1 MEWIQMFCILEIGM
15 CFGAGI
21 MMVINTMDNDDRRKN
36 QDEKKGIK

>member
-21 MMVINTMDNDDRRKN
+21 MMVINTMDNDDRRKIKM
-36 QDEKKGIK
+36 KKRD